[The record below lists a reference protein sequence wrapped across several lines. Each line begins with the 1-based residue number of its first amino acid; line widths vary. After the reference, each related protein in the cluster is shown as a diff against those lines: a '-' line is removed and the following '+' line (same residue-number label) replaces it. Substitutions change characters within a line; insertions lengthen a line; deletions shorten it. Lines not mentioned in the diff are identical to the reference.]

1 MPSRIARLPLTF
13 LVLAFALTL
22 GSGCPSK
29 RSPALANARPGE
41 GGADT
46 AGDSSA
52 SRTRTQPVDDGR
64 DVLAVGGD
72 SASGSDIAGGAAFSG
87 EGGPLGDIHFELDS
101 AALSDQARS
110 MLEKHAQWL
119 QSQRRASV
127 TIEGHCDERGTV
139 EYNLALGEQRA
150 RATRDYLVSLGV
162 GQDRLRVVSFG
173 KERPI
178 ATGADESSYAQNRR
192 AHFAVA
198 N

>member
-1 MPSRIARLPLTF
+1 MPSRIARLPLTL

-46 AGDSSA
+46 AGDSA
-52 SRTRTQPVDDGR
+52 SRTRTQPVDEGP
-64 DVLAVGGD
+64 DVRAIGGD

-87 EGGPLGDIHFELDS
+87 EGGPLVDIHFELDS
-101 AALSDQARS
+101 AALSDEARS
-110 MLEKHAQWL
+110 TLEKHALWL
-119 QSQRRASV
+119 QGQRRASV

-162 GQDRLRVVSFG
+162 GQNRLRVVSFG
-173 KERPI
+173 KERPL
-178 ATGADESSYAQNRR
+178 ATGADESSFAQNRR